1 MAFTVGSKGGVDIP
15 IRKVKGG
22 YKWGKRGKVYKNRKD
37 AERQAAAAYAS
48 GYKKS
53 KDAITWKDIL
63 LKDNL
68 GNVRRFVEHIKTF
81 FVQNPERLI
90 KRYTRELEQ
99 VEKQL
104 EQISNYVEKNSL
116 GQIRERSYGFS
127 PDITIYESEED
138 FNNRYNRDYYSKRN
152 KELEKQVEK
161 LYKMRNSLER
171 KLERYASI
179 DNKLEIFNDPIKL
192 TEYANERYRI
202 DLTEPKMLEL
212 FMETMRVE
220 GLEPIEG
227 AVKLA
232 GRVGE
237 KIDERKIN
245 FSMLQQTVNM
255 LVHMNNQI
263 PTKQD
268 VAEEM
273 EIDMNQQ
280 WDYRADKAY
289 DEAIQLLR
297 QRGKL

>member
-1 MAFTVGSKGGVDIP
+1 MI
-15 IRKVKGG
+15 
-22 YKWGKRGKVYKNRKD
+22 W
-37 AERQAAAAYAS
+37 
-48 GYKKS
+48 KS
-53 KDAITWKDIL
+53 IL

-68 GNVRRFVEHIKTF
+68 GRVRRFVEHIKTF
-81 FVQNPERLI
+81 FVQNPEGLI
-90 KRYTRELEQ
+90 KRYTRELEE

-104 EQISNYVEKNSL
+104 EQIINHVKENNL
-116 GQIRERSYGFS
+116 GEITERRYYYS
-127 PDITIYESEED
+127 PTINIYNTSED
-138 FNNRYNRDYYSKRN
+138 YINRYQNRYANRN
-152 KELEKQVEK
+152 TKLEKVVEK
-161 LYKMRNSLER
+161 LFEKQKSLTNKLRRYK
-171 KLERYASI
+171 SI
-179 DNKLEIFNDPIKL
+179 DEKLEIFNDPMKL
-192 TEYANERYRI
+192 TDYANQRYNI

-212 FMETMRVE
+212 CMETMRVE
-220 GLEPIEG
+220 GMEAIEG

-232 GRVGE
+232 GSVGE
-237 KIDERKIN
+237 KTDEREIN

>member
-1 MAFTVGSKGGVDIP
+1 MI
-15 IRKVKGG
+15 
-22 YKWGKRGKVYKNRKD
+22 W
-37 AERQAAAAYAS
+37 
-48 GYKKS
+48 KS
-53 KDAITWKDIL
+53 IL

-68 GNVRRFVEHIKTF
+68 GRVRRFVEHIKTF
-81 FVQNPERLI
+81 FVQNPQGLI

-104 EQISNYVEKNSL
+104 EQISDYVEENGL

-127 PDITIYESEED
+127 PDITIYQSEED
-138 FNNRYNRDYYSKRN
+138 FNNRYDRDYDSKRN
-152 KELEKQVEK
+152 KKLENQVEK
-161 LYKMRNSLER
+161 LYQMRNSLER

-220 GLEPIEG
+220 GMEAIEG

-232 GRVGE
+232 GSVQE
-237 KIDERKIN
+237 KTDEREIN

-255 LVHMNNQI
+255 LVHMNNEI

>member
-1 MAFTVGSKGGVDIP
+1 MI
-15 IRKVKGG
+15 
-22 YKWGKRGKVYKNRKD
+22 W
-37 AERQAAAAYAS
+37 
-48 GYKKS
+48 KS
-53 KDAITWKDIL
+53 IL

-68 GNVRRFVEHIKTF
+68 GRVRRFVEHIKTF
-81 FVQNPERLI
+81 FVQNPQGLI

-104 EQISNYVEKNSL
+104 EQIINHVEENGL

-127 PDITIYESEED
+127 PVITIYQSEED
-138 FNNRYNRDYYSKRN
+138 FNNRDEIGYYKRN
-152 KELEKQVEK
+152 KKLEKQVEK
-161 LYKMRNSLER
+161 LYQMRNSLEK

-179 DNKLEIFNDPIKL
+179 DNKLEIFNDPMKL

-220 GLEPIEG
+220 GMEAIEG
-227 AVKLA
+227 AVKLV
-232 GRVGE
+232 GSVGE
-237 KIDERKIN
+237 KTDEREIN
-245 FSMLQQTVNM
+245 LSMLQQTVNM
-255 LVHMNNQI
+255 LVHMNNKL
-263 PTKQD
+263 PTKQE

-273 EIDMNQQ
+273 EIDINQN

-289 DEAIQLLR
+289 DEAIQILR